1 MPHVAVVEAEE
12 IEAPASSP
20 QVHGPPFQRAAGE
33 DGDVAG
39 SGGARRSLSRWR
51 STIRSATAAIKPVV
65 RKPSK
70 QSAMS
75 SSNDTVRTLYGLG
88 TGIRMRFLALA
99 AAISLNR
106 RVGRSTPRPRDH
118 TT

>member
-1 MPHVAVVEAEE
+1 
-12 IEAPASSP
+12 
-20 QVHGPPFQRAAGE
+20 
-33 DGDVAG
+33 
-39 SGGARRSLSRWR
+39 
-51 STIRSATAAIKPVV
+51 
-65 RKPSK
+65 
-70 QSAMS
+70 MS

-106 RVGRSTPRPRDH
+106 RIGRSTPRPRDH